1 MTIRMTGTYNLT
13 ALDDF
18 ENFVQGIDAVNQQ
31 ILNEVRDE
39 IAPDALQELSV
50 DAPPVARPIQWT
62 TPKQMR
68 YYFGVVA
75 KRDSQGN
82 IIPYK
87 RTGKLRNAWV
97 VEVRGNAIVIE
108 NPSAISKF
116 VYGSL
121 AQNRSAA
128 LRFQQGFH
136 ANTGWQ
142 PATDTAKK
150 HLDRANELYLIKFE
164 EWLKDLALATPKR
177 RAFTK
182 GTRRR

>member
-62 TPKQMR
+62 SDKQRKFVM
-68 YYFGVVA
+68 A
-75 KRDSQGN
+75 KLKREN
-82 IIPYK
+82 NLPYR
-87 RTGKLRNAWV
+87 RTGRLRNAWV